1 MFRRL
6 IAALVIGGTAVLLL
20 VMAWPQLFGVQ
31 RLGVVVQLVS
41 LRGLAI
47 AVALA
52 LVVVL
57 LLLAL
62 FIRGFRPLAAS
73 LTVLLLAFAA
83 VSGAVLGTRGFGPG
97 DSIDP
102 AQRAADSVTVMAWN
116 TLGPATEAVDVASL
130 ALEVEADVVVLPET
144 REEDAIAA
152 ALLMREAGQ
161 PMWVLTSAYDRI
173 SPARSTSMLVSVS
186 LGEYRFEPDAR
197 TTSVLP
203 TLVATP
209 VDGEGP
215 TLVAV
220 HAVAPIQGQMDNWR
234 SDLALLAELC
244 SGDDIIMA
252 GDFNSTIDHFSGLG
266 SPDSGAQAGAQ
277 ADPRAAAAR
286 LGDCT
291 DAAALAGAGA
301 VGTWPTSVPAPLGAP
316 IDHVMATDAWH
327 VDGFRVIDD
336 RDATGSDHRPVV
348 AVLSPAA

>member
-1 MFRRL
+1 MAMFRRL

-20 VMAWPQLFGVQ
+20 VMAWPQLFGAQ
-31 RLGVVVQLVS
+31 RLGGVVQLVS

-73 LTVLLLAFAA
+73 LTVLLLAFSA

-102 AQRAADSVTVMAWN
+102 AQRAADAVTVMAWN
-116 TLGPATEAVDVASL
+116 TLGPATEAANVASL

-144 REEDAIAA
+144 REEEAIEA

-186 LGEYRFEPDAR
+186 LGEYRFEADAR

-220 HAVAPIQGQMDNWR
+220 HAVAPVQGQMDNWR
-234 SDLALLAELC
+234 SDLELLAELC
-244 SGDDIIMA
+244 SGDDVIMA

-266 SPDSGAQAGAQ
+266 SREPGAQ
-277 ADPRAAAAR
+277 ADPRAAGAR

>member
-1 MFRRL
+1 MAMFRRI
-6 IAALVIGGTAVLLL
+6 IAALVIGGAAVLLL
-20 VMAWPQLFGVQ
+20 VMAWPQLFGAQ
-31 RLGVVVQLVS
+31 RLGGVAQVVS
-41 LRGLAI
+41 LRGAAI

-62 FIRGFRPLAAS
+62 IIRRFRPLAAS

-97 DSIDP
+97 ASIDA
-102 AQRAADSVTVMAWN
+102 AQRADDALTVMAWN
-116 TLGPATEAVDVASL
+116 TLGPATEPTDVASL
-130 ALEVEADVVVLPET
+130 ALEVGADVVVLPET
-144 REEDAIAA
+144 REEDAIDA
-152 ALLMREAGQ
+152 ALLMREAGK

-173 SPARSTSMLVSVS
+173 SPARSTSMLISVS

-203 TLVATP
+203 TVVATP
-209 VDGEGP
+209 VNGEGP

-220 HAVAPIQGQMDNWR
+220 HAVAPIRGQMDNWR
-234 SDLALLAELC
+234 SDLTLLAELC

-266 SPDSGAQAGAQ
+266 SRESAATT
-277 ADPRAAAAR
+277 DPRATAAR
-286 LGDCT
+286 LGDCS
-291 DAAALAGAGA
+291 DAAVLAGAGA
-301 VGTWPTSVPAPLGAP
+301 VGTWPTWVPAPLGAP
-316 IDHVMATDAWH
+316 IDHVMATDDWR

-336 RDATGSDHRPVV
+336 RDSTGSDHRPVV
-348 AVLSPAA
+348 AALSPAA